1 MTTATKILNV
11 NGTHVSTDCKIQMKS
26 NPKRVG
32 SKAYLRYEQY
42 ASSKTVGE
50 YLENGGL
57 PADLKWDQK
66 KEFLQLL
73 EKYDSKDN
81 KVVKIAQ

>member
-1 MTTATKILNV
+1 MSARIYNV
-11 NGTHVSTDCKIQMKS
+11 NGVLVSTDCKIKMKD

-42 ASSKTVGE
+42 SGSKTIGE
-50 YLENGGL
+50 YLDKGGL

-66 KEFLQLL
+66 KEFIELI
-73 EKYDSKDN
+73 ESYDSKSE
-81 KVVKIAQ
+81 KIVKIVKK

>member
-11 NGTHVSTDCKIQMKS
+11 NGTHVSTDCKIKMKD

-32 SKAYLRYEQY
+32 SKAFLRYEQY
-42 ASSKTVGE
+42 AGSKTIGE
-50 YLENGGL
+50 YLDKGGL

-73 EKYDSKDN
+73 EKYDSKAN
-81 KVVKIAQ
+81 KIVKITQ